1 MGKGRSR
8 LRYSN
13 RTKVLLCYLAAFGLP
28 VLWMLAGLFW
38 GYPYKLAGSAP
49 HIAETLWGLFQGQAR
64 LAAAA
69 SAAQTSA
76 GASPELWRQALQHRE
91 QQWLLFWTA
100 VWAVVWLLTLL
111 LQLGWRLRHQKPCF
125 AARNTLRAIRGES
138 GGRGGAVAAGRAV
151 RAGPHR
157 LGLCHLFLSFSAERS
172 GGYRLFSAGR
182 AAGAEREGSV
192 LQASVGKGDAPWAI
206 ICWR

>member
-28 VLWMLAGLFW
+28 GLW
-38 GYPYKLAGSAP
+38 
-49 HIAETLWGLFQGQAR
+49 R

-100 VWAVVWLLTLL
+100 VWTVVWLLTLL

-125 AARNTLRAIRGES
+125 AARNTLRAIRDY
-138 GGRGGAVAAGRAV
+138 RLTQTVIWAVNLAGGAALWLLGVQFVQGRTGWDYVIYFCPFLLNGLAAIV
-151 RAGPHR
+151 CFR
-157 LGLCHLFLSFSAERS
+157 LAAPPVLS
-172 GGYRLFSAGR
+172 
-182 AAGAEREGSV
+182 
-192 LQASVGKGDAPWAI
+192 GKGAFFK
-206 ICWR
+206 RL

>member
-1 MGKGRSR
+1 
-8 LRYSN
+8 
-13 RTKVLLCYLAAFGLP
+13 VLSGGVRAAGALD
-28 VLWMLAGLFW
+28 AG
-38 GYPYKLAGSAP
+38 AP

-100 VWAVVWLLTLL
+100 VWTVVWLLTLL

-125 AARNTLRAIRGES
+125 AARNTLRAIRDY
-138 GGRGGAVAAGRAV
+138 RLTQTVIWAVNLAGGAALWLLGVQFVQGRTGWDYVIYFCPFLLNGLAAIV
-151 RAGPHR
+151 CFR
-157 LGLCHLFLSFSAERS
+157 LAAPPVLS
-172 GGYRLFSAGR
+172 
-182 AAGAEREGSV
+182 
-192 LQASVGKGDAPWAI
+192 GKGAFFK
-206 ICWR
+206 RL

>member
-49 HIAETLWGLFQGQAR
+49 HIAETLLGLFQGQAR

-100 VWAVVWLLTLL
+100 VWAANWLLTLL
-111 LQLGWRLRHQKPCF
+111 LQLGWRIRHQKPCF
-125 AARNTLRAIRGES
+125 AARNILRAIRDY
-138 GGRGGAVAAGRAV
+138 RLTQTVIWAVNLAGGAALWLLGVQFVQGRTGWDYVIYFCPFLLNGLAAIV
-151 RAGPHR
+151 CFR
-157 LGLCHLFLSFSAERS
+157 LAAPPVLS
-172 GGYRLFSAGR
+172 
-182 AAGAEREGSV
+182 
-192 LQASVGKGDAPWAI
+192 GKGAFFK
-206 ICWR
+206 RL